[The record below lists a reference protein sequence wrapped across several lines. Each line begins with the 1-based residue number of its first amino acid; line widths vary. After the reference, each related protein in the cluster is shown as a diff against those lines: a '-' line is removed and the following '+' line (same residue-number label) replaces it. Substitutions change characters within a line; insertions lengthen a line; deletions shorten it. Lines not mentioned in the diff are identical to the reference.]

1 MKYAYYPGCSLE
13 STAWDYDIST
23 RAVCSVLGIELEE
36 IRDWTCCGSSPAHQ
50 SSRSLGVALPALNLQ
65 KAAEMGCS
73 IMTACASCYSRLR
86 TANHKVSHLPEER
99 ERTESITG
107 VSYGGE
113 VEVLHVLDVLANRF
127 GADAIS
133 QTVRLPLTGLKV
145 ASYYGCLLSRPPEVV
160 AFESAD
166 HPTSMDRLLEAAG
179 ATPVEWPFK
188 TECCGAGLSMS
199 RPDATGRLTA
209 RLLSM
214 AREAGADCLA
224 LACPMCHVNLDL
236 RQQDALATLSDK
248 AETPVLY
255 LTQLVGLALG
265 LSESELGLSA
275 LSVSAAPLLR
285 KLVTSTA
292 AGQGSGL

>member
-1 MKYAYYPGCSLE
+1 VKYAYYPGCSLE
-13 STAWDYDIST
+13 STAWDYDRST
-23 RAVCSVLGIELEE
+23 RAVCRALGIELEE

-50 SSRSLGVALPALNLQ
+50 SNASLAVALPVLNLQ

-86 TANHKVSHLPEER
+86 TANHRVLNLPEER

-107 VSYGGE
+107 KSYDGK
-113 VEVLHVLDVLANRF
+113 VEVLHVLDVLANRL
-127 GADAIS
+127 GAEAIR
-133 QTVRLPLTGLKV
+133 QAVQLPLSDLKV

-179 ATPVEWPFK
+179 AKPVEWPYK

-199 RPDATGRLTA
+199 RPDATARLTA

-236 RQQDALATLSDK
+236 RQQDALATLSEK
-248 AETPVLY
+248 TETPVLY
-255 LTQLVGLALG
+255 ITQILGLALG
-265 LSESELGLSA
+265 LSREELGLKA
-275 LSVSAAPLLR
+275 LSVSAEPLLL
-285 KLVTSTA
+285 KIESSTSVALEST
-292 AGQGSGL
+292 L